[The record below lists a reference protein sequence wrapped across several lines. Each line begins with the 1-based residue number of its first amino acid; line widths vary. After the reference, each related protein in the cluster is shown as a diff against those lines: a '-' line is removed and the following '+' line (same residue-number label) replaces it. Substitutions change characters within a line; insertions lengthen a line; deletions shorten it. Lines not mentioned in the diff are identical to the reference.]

1 MTSIFT
7 HTAAFIIGALVC
19 YLVLRNNPRYK
30 AKVDAATDK
39 IENKIDERR

>member
-1 MTSIFT
+1 MTPILT
-7 HTAAFIIGALVC
+7 HAAAFVAGAIVL

-39 IENKIDERR
+39 IEKKLDER